1 MAESKNTR
9 VTVPKEVGDEIIV
22 RWNGDDPTTYKVTDG
37 HVSVENENV
46 ERFLAHFDGSKV
58 AASDNKADASAS
70 SK

>member
-1 MAESKNTR
+1 MADAKHTR
-9 VTVPKEVGDEIIV
+9 ITVPKEVGDEITV

-37 HVSVENENV
+37 HVSVESENV

-58 AASDNKADASAS
+58 ADAPAAS